1 MRLLVSAM
9 LVIVAVIHLLPL
21 QGVLGPERLAA
32 LYGLDIAEPNL
43 AILMRH
49 RAVLFGLLGLFFLVA
64 AFRPGCQVAAVVVG
78 SASVLPF
85 LYLAW
90 SVGGYNAQLR
100 RVVVA
105 DEVALACL
113 VVAAGALWYLR
124 RQA

>member
-1 MRLLVSAM
+1 MRLLISAM

-21 QGVLGPERLAA
+21 QGVLGPERLSA
-32 LYGLDIAEPNL
+32 LYGLEVAESNVE
-43 AILMRH
+43 ILLRH
-49 RAVLFGLLGLFFLVA
+49 RAVLFGLFGLFFLVA
-64 AFRPGCQVAAVVVG
+64 ALRPQLQAGAIVVG
-78 SASVLPF
+78 FASVVPF
-85 LYLAW
+85 LVLAW
-90 SVGGYNAQLR
+90 TVGGYNAQVR

>member
-9 LVIVAVIHLLPL
+9 LLIVAVIHLLPL
-21 QGVLGPERLAA
+21 QGVLGPERLSA
-32 LYGLDIAEPNL
+32 LYGLELAEPNL

-49 RAVLFGLLGLFFLVA
+49 RAILFGLLGLFFLVA
-64 AFRPGCQVAAVVVG
+64 AFRPELQFGAIVVG
-78 SASVLPF
+78 FASVLSF
-85 LYLAW
+85 LWIAW
-90 SVGGYNAQLR
+90 SVDGYNAQVR

>member
-1 MRLLVSAM
+1 MRLLISAM
-9 LVIVAVIHLLPL
+9 LLIVAVIHLLPL
-21 QGVLGPERLAA
+21 QGVLGPERLSA
-32 LYGLDIAEPNL
+32 LYGLEIAEPNL

-49 RAVLFGLLGLFFLVA
+49 RAILFGLLGLFFLVA
-64 AFRPGCQVAAVVVG
+64 AFRPELQFGAIVVG
-78 SASVLPF
+78 FASVLSF
-85 LYLAW
+85 LWIAW
-90 SVGGYNAQLR
+90 SVDGYNAQVR

>member
-1 MRLLVSAM
+1 MRLLISAM

-21 QGVLGPERLAA
+21 QGVLGPERLSA
-32 LYGLDIAEPNL
+32 LYGLHIAEPNL

-49 RAVLFGLLGLFFLVA
+49 RAILFGLLGLFFLVA
-64 AFRPGCQVAAVVVG
+64 AFRPEWQVAAIVVG
-78 SASVLPF
+78 FASVLPF

-90 SVGGYNAQLR
+90 AVGGYNAQVR

>member
-1 MRLLVSAM
+1 MRLLISAM

-21 QGVLGPERLAA
+21 QGVLGPERLSA
-32 LYGLDIAEPNL
+32 LYGLEVAESNVE
-43 AILMRH
+43 ILLRH
-49 RAVLFGLLGLFFLVA
+49 RAVLFGLFGLFFLVA
-64 AFRPGCQVAAVVVG
+64 AFRPQLQAGAIVVG
-78 SASVLPF
+78 FASVVPF
-85 LYLAW
+85 LVLAW
-90 SVGGYNAQLR
+90 TVGGYNAQVR

>member
-1 MRLLVSAM
+1 MRLLISAM

-21 QGVLGPERLAA
+21 QGVLGAERLWT
-32 LYGLDIAEPNL
+32 LYGLHIAEPNL

-49 RAVLFGLLGLFFLVA
+49 RAILFGLLGLFFLVA
-64 AFRPGCQVAAVVVG
+64 AFRPELQVGAIVVG
-78 SASVLPF
+78 FASVLPF

-90 SVGGYNAQLR
+90 TVGGYNTQVR

-105 DEVALACL
+105 DEIALACL

>member
-64 AFRPGCQVAAVVVG
+64 AFRPECQVAAVVVG

>member
-1 MRLLVSAM
+1 MRLLISAM

-21 QGVLGPERLAA
+21 QGVLGPERLSA
-32 LYGLDIAEPNL
+32 LYGLDVAEPNVE
-43 AILMRH
+43 ILLRH
-49 RAVLFGLLGLFFLVA
+49 RAVLFGLFGLFFLVA
-64 AFRPGCQVAAVVVG
+64 AFRPQLQAGAIVVG
-78 SASVLPF
+78 FASVVPF
-85 LYLAW
+85 LVLAW
-90 SVGGYNAQLR
+90 TVGGYNAQVR